1 MPPFIYP
8 IASSSKGNCVYIGNG
23 EDSGILVDIGVG
35 PRVLINSLNAAGINP
50 QSIKAL
56 FITHEHSD
64 HISGIELFLKHFDI
78 PVYGSYGTL
87 NAVLS
92 NRRLPPTAALKEI
105 NHSSVSIETFSVSS
119 FKTSHD
125 AADSRGYIIEQKGNG
140 VASERT
146 AVCTDL
152 GLVTHAVQS
161 ALEGCKTVYLESNYC
176 PEMLAANRE
185 YSPWLKNR
193 IRSETGHLSNEECRD
208 LAHFLVPRGTKNIIL
223 AHLSENNNT
232 PEIALNETLGSFVNN
247 GAEIGNDINI
257 SVARVRATAPTVRGT
272 GILTHTT
279 SGKNF

>member
-35 PRVLINSLNAAGINP
+35 PRVLVNSLNAAGINP

-105 NHSSVSIETFSVSS
+105 NQNSVSIETFSVSS

-125 AADSRGYIIEQKGNG
+125 AADSRGYIVEQSG
-140 VASERT
+140 ERT
-146 AVCTDL
+146 ARGNRVAICTDL

-161 ALEGCKTVYLESNYC
+161 ALDGCKTVYLESNYC

-247 GAEIGNDINI
+247 GAEIGNDIVI
-257 SVARVRATAPTVRGT
+257 SAAPVRGN

-279 SGKNF
+279 IGKNF